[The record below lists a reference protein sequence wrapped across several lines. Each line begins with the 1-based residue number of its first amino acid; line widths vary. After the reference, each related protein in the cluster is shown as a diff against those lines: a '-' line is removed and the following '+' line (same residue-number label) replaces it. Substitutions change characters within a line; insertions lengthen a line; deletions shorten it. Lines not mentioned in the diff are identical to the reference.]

1 MGCLILRRC
10 LSLFSLFYCSA
21 VSTSSFSISVLHLF
35 FNLSHH
41 SLHSASSFWTLI
53 LSQLLSFSFCLSHS
67 HFFFVFFMMFLC
79 ITHPLHPLPFLHLS
93 LLASATLSG
102 INCLSDGHFFHSHM
116 PFIIFVILL
125 RPHTAVETLSRHD
138 MSWVS
143 WLYNT
148 TRGKGPVVVVFYSL
162 WTVWY
167 RHMAPS

>member
-67 HFFFVFFMMFLC
+67 HFFFCFLYDVSMHNSPSSPSAFPPPFSPC
-79 ITHPLHPLPFLHLS
+79 FSHTLRHQLPFRWPLFSFSHAVYYFCDSSQTPHSRRDIISSWYELS
-93 LLASATLSG
+93 LLAL
-102 INCLSDGHFFHSHM
+102 
-116 PFIIFVILL
+116 
-125 RPHTAVETLSRHD
+125 
-138 MSWVS
+138 
-143 WLYNT
+143 
-148 TRGKGPVVVVFYSL
+148 
-162 WTVWY
+162 
-167 RHMAPS
+167 